1 MLRIILT
8 PLFIIFLFSE
18 FYNAKLFSLF
28 IFIIA
33 AITDGYDGYLA
44 RKYNQITP
52 EGKFLDPLADKV
64 LVLSAFIAFAYIG
77 IIDFW
82 MVSIIIFRD
91 LFVTGLRIIMS
102 SKGFSFI
109 TTKISKYK
117 TAFQLT
123 IIIITLIFIS
133 ADDMHVNSLFPI
145 VNFIKD
151 FNIIYCLTFLMT
163 IFTAYTGINYVYM
176 NRIIIQKYINDSND

>member
-18 FYNAKLFSLF
+18 FYNAKLLSLL

-64 LVLSAFIAFAYIG
+64 LVLSAFIAL
-77 IIDFW
+77 
-82 MVSIIIFRD
+82 S
-91 LFVTGLRIIMS
+91 
-102 SKGFSFI
+102 
-109 TTKISKYK
+109 
-117 TAFQLT
+117 
-123 IIIITLIFIS
+123 LIHI
-133 ADDMHVNSLFPI
+133 
-145 VNFIKD
+145 
-151 FNIIYCLTFLMT
+151 
-163 IFTAYTGINYVYM
+163 
-176 NRIIIQKYINDSND
+176 